1 MMVMMMNVGND
12 EVTMIDN
19 NDGHGE
25 GAGGDD
31 FDPHVV
37 PE

>member
-12 EVTMIDN
+12 EVTMIGN
-19 NDGHGE
+19 NDGQGE
-25 GAGGDD
+25 ESDGDD

-37 PE
+37 P